1 MSWLRDVKQAREG
14 AIMATQEQRH
24 SAEIDDCRV
33 TSDPS
38 DRDSRPGAIDPSPYR
53 PSVLF
58 RHAMKGSVQRLS
70 SAVTAPAARPD
81 SPAMAREAPGLWSL
95 MGASL
100 AVGAAAGFLELTML
114 AIRLHVLHQAG
125 LSTLRISRHV
135 AWMMPVAETLVV
147 SGLALLFVT
156 PVLVWSAR
164 RAGRRPF
171 ARPVAWTWDWA
182 GAVLGTLLLLGP
194 LLAIPKLHAVA
205 ALTVA
210 IGAGTRI
217 RRLLVRPTPGW
228 RRTACWAGAIV
239 LGGLAVYSF
248 WQWASVAR
256 ALERAWSRPASS
268 APNLLWIVMDTVRAD
283 RMSLYGYGRPTT
295 PQLAEWAKEGIT
307 FERARSAAP
316 WTLPSHITMFTGLW
330 PFEHG
335 ARVDRSY
342 FGASPTVA
350 EQLAARGYTTAG
362 LAANT
367 QVCNASYGVGRGFDY
382 YIELLGNH
390 EVSLRAT
397 MFNSALSARIM
408 HLARWMGLPVPDQF
422 LNARRRL
429 APQLIAHAQEWL
441 HGVRR
446 RNEDGPPG
454 SHRPFFLFM
463 NFLDVH
469 SPYLPLPGTKRLFWT
484 EPVPRP
490 GLALPENGWLALQ
503 ARDAAPADRRA
514 EFQRELDQ
522 VNRRLS
528 DLYDDCLRGLD
539 AQLGSFLGSLRAA
552 GLLEDTWVVITSD
565 HGEHFGE
572 HDQYGHGTSLYNPL
586 THVPLILIPPLR
598 AAGSAAD
605 PFAALRGRRIGAPV
619 SHRDL
624 AVTLTG
630 LLLPGADNP
639 FPGRS
644 LARHWGPDG
653 PAAPDPILAQMEVQ
667 QLGGQEVQAE
677 RVLKLDSVID
687 EDHLLIVSSRNETE
701 LYRLLDDPENR
712 RNLAGQPTQHARVE
726 RLRRTLD
733 VLRQPPRRP

>member
-1 MSWLRDVKQAREG
+1 
-14 AIMATQEQRH
+14 
-24 SAEIDDCRV
+24 
-33 TSDPS
+33 
-38 DRDSRPGAIDPSPYR
+38 
-53 PSVLF
+53 
-58 RHAMKGSVQRLS
+58 
-70 SAVTAPAARPD
+70 
-81 SPAMAREAPGLWSL
+81 
-95 MGASL
+95 
-100 AVGAAAGFLELTML
+100 
-114 AIRLHVLHQAG
+114 
-125 LSTLRISRHV
+125 
-135 AWMMPVAETLVV
+135 
-147 SGLALLFVT
+147 
-156 PVLVWSAR
+156 
-164 RAGRRPF
+164 
-171 ARPVAWTWDWA
+171 
-182 GAVLGTLLLLGP
+182 
-194 LLAIPKLHAVA
+194 
-205 ALTVA
+205 
-210 IGAGTRI
+210 
-217 RRLLVRPTPGW
+217 
-228 RRTACWAGAIV
+228 
-239 LGGLAVYSF
+239 
-248 WQWASVAR
+248 
-256 ALERAWSRPASS
+256 
-268 APNLLWIVMDTVRAD
+268 
-283 RMSLYGYGRPTT
+283 
-295 PQLAEWAKEGIT
+295 
-307 FERARSAAP
+307 
-316 WTLPSHITMFTGLW
+316 MFTGLW

-342 FGASPTVA
+342 FGPSPTVA
-350 EQLAARGYTTAG
+350 EHLAARGYTTAG

-367 QVCNASYGVGRGFDY
+367 QVCNASYGVGRGFDH

-397 MFNSALSARIM
+397 MFNSALSAWM
-408 HLARWMGLPVPDQF
+408 MYLARVVGLPVPDQF

-429 APQLIAHAQEWL
+429 APQVIAHAQEWL

-454 SHRPFFLFM
+454 SHRSFFLFM
-463 NFLDVH
+463 NFMEVH

-490 GLALPENGWLALQ
+490 GLAVPENGWRALQ

-522 VNRRLS
+522 VTRRLS

-539 AQLGSFLGSLRAA
+539 AQLGGFLGSLRAA

-605 PFAALRGRRIGAPV
+605 PFAALRGRRIAVPV

-630 LLLPGADNP
+630 LLLPGAENP

-644 LARHWGPDG
+644 LARHWAPDG
-653 PAAPDPILAQMEVQ
+653 PAASDPILAQMEQQ
-667 QLGGQEVQAE
+667 QLAGEEVQAE

-687 EDHLLIVSSRNETE
+687 EDHLLIVSSRHETE
-701 LYRLLDDPENR
+701 LYRLVDDRENR
-712 RNLAGQPTQHARVE
+712 RNLAGQPTQRARVE

-733 VLRQPPRRP
+733 VLRQPHRRP

>member
-1 MSWLRDVKQAREG
+1 
-14 AIMATQEQRH
+14 MATQEHRH
-24 SAEIDDCRV
+24 SAEMDDRRV
-33 TSDPS
+33 TSGSS
-38 DRDSRPGAIDPSPYR
+38 DRDSRPGTIDSSSYR
-53 PSVLF
+53 PSMLL
-58 RHAMKGSVQRLS
+58 RQAMNGPVRGLGPAT
-70 SAVTAPAARPD
+70 AVRPD
-81 SPAMAREAPGLWSL
+81 SPAMAMRPPGLGSL

-100 AVGAAAGFLELTML
+100 AVGAAAGFLELATL
-114 AIRLHVLHQAG
+114 AIRIHVLHQAG
-125 LSTLRISRHV
+125 WTTLRISRHV

-147 SGLALLFVT
+147 SGLAFLLVA
-156 PVLVWSAR
+156 PVLAGSAR
-164 RAGRRPF
+164 RARRRPF
-171 ARPVAWTWDWA
+171 APPVAWTWDWA

-205 ALTVA
+205 ALTIAV
-210 IGAGTRI
+210 GAGTRI
-217 RRLLVRPTPGW
+217 RRLLVRPTPVW
-228 RRTACWAGAIV
+228 RRNACWAGAIV
-239 LGGLAVYSF
+239 LGGLPVYSF
-248 WQWASVAR
+248 WQWSLVAR
-256 ALERAWSRPASS
+256 ARERAWSRPASN

-283 RMSLYGYGRPTT
+283 RMSLHGYGRPTT
-295 PQLAEWAKEGIT
+295 PQLEAWARQGIT
-307 FERARSAAP
+307 FDQARSAAP
-316 WTLPSHITMFTGLW
+316 WTLSSHITMFTGLW

-335 ARVDRSY
+335 ARVDCRY
-342 FGASPTVA
+342 FGAAPTLA
-350 EQLAARGYTTAG
+350 EHLAAIGYTTAG

-367 QVCNASYGVGRGFDY
+367 QICNASYGVGRGFDH

-397 MFNSALSARIM
+397 MFNSAPSAWIM
-408 HLARWMGLPVPDQF
+408 YLARVAGLPVPDQF

-429 APQLIAHAQEWL
+429 APQVIAHAQEWL

-463 NFLDVH
+463 NFMDVH
-469 SPYLPLPGTKRLFWT
+469 SPYISLPGATRLFWT

-490 GLALPENGWLALQ
+490 GLALPENGWQAVQ

-514 EFQRELDQ
+514 EFQWELDQ
-522 VNRRLS
+522 VTRRLS

-539 AQLGSFLGSLRAA
+539 AQLGGFLGALRAA

-572 HDQYGHGTSLYNPL
+572 HDQYGHGTSLYHPL
-586 THVPLILIPPLR
+586 THVPLILIPPLK

-605 PFAALRGRRIGAPV
+605 PFAALRGRRIAAPV

-644 LARHWGPDG
+644 LARYWGPDG

-667 QLGGQEVQAE
+667 QLAGQEVQAD
-677 RVLKLDSVID
+677 RVLKLDSVIA
-687 EDHLLIVSSRNETE
+687 EDHLLIDSSRNGPE
-701 LYRLLDDPENR
+701 LYHLRDDPENR
-712 RNLAGQPTQHARVE
+712 RNLAGQPTQDARVA

-733 VLRQPPRRP
+733 VLRQRPRRP